1 MNSRIKE
8 LRKTLGYTQAEF
20 GSKIGLSRDEVS
32 NIEIGRSSLRVTTI
46 PVICNVL
53 GVNRTWLETGEGEM
67 FVSEDTN
74 ILNRLAE
81 EFNLSRSEEALI
93 ATFVQLP
100 AQDRAAILRYVRT
113 LADNLPNVDPD
124 EEEAE
129 QIKQD
134 YLRQKRAAAAS
145 SATDGQSGGEKM
157 A

>member
-1 MNSRIKE
+1 MNNRIKE
-8 LRKTLGYTQAEF
+8 LRKNLRLTQEDF
-20 GSKIGLSRDEVS
+20 GSKIGLSRAEVS
-32 NIEIGRSSLRVTTI
+32 NIEIGRAPVRPATI
-46 PVICNVL
+46 PIICSVL